1 MKYIY
6 IFLYKLFMKLHRWM
20 HKDVFDYETVWF
32 DITLSGNLKDAEQ
45 QYLKQSRETKMPK
58 TDLVKIRH
66 DTVEK
71 QMSDRQKLLDIAI
84 KENDKSSI
92 DLWSK
97 MLKQTTQ
104 DVWWWRGIR
113 YKNRSIL
120 DKIRRYFYLCCH
132 YKNHNNNSQANWLS
146 KNWWL
151 ICLYFDEKKIHFR
164 SKVDFKS

>member
-1 MKYIY
+1 
-6 IFLYKLFMKLHRWM
+6 MKLHRWM
-20 HKDVFDYETVWF
+20 HKDVFDAETVWF
-32 DITLSGNLKDAEQ
+32 ELTLSGDLKDAEQ
-45 QYLKQSRETKMPK
+45 EYLKRSHETKIPK

-120 DKIRRYFYLCCH
+120 DKIRRYLYLCCH
-132 YKNHNNNSQANWLS
+132 YENHINNSQANWLS

>member
-1 MKYIY
+1 
-6 IFLYKLFMKLHRWM
+6 MKLHRWM

-45 QYLKQSRETKMPK
+45 QYLKQSRETKIPK

-132 YKNHNNNSQANWLS
+132 YENHIDDSQASWLS
-146 KNWWL
+146 KNWWV
-151 ICLYFDEKKIHFR
+151 ICLFFDEKKIYFR
-164 SKVDFKS
+164 SKVDFKF

>member
-6 IFLYKLFMKLHRWM
+6 IFLYKLFMKLERWT
-20 HKDVFDYETVWF
+20 HKDIFDYVVVWS

-45 QYLKQSRETKMPK
+45 VYLKRSHQTKMPK

-71 QMSDRQKLLDIAI
+71 QLSDRQQCLDIA
-84 KENDKSSI
+84 KRENNKSDI
-92 DLWSK
+92 VFWSK

-104 DVWWWRGIR
+104 DIWWWKGIR
-113 YKNRSIL
+113 YKHKGIL
-120 DKIRRYFYLCCH
+120 DKVRRYFYLCCH
-132 YKNHNNNSQANWLS
+132 YENQINDNQASWLS

-151 ICLYFDEKKIHFR
+151 ICLFFDEKKIHFR
-164 SKVDFKS
+164 SKVDFKF

>member
-1 MKYIY
+1 
-6 IFLYKLFMKLHRWM
+6 MKLHRWM
-20 HKDVFDYETVWF
+20 HKDVFDAETVWF
-32 DITLSGNLKDAEQ
+32 ELTLSGNLKDAEQ
-45 QYLKQSRETKMPK
+45 QYLKQSRETKIPK

>member
-1 MKYIY
+1 
-6 IFLYKLFMKLHRWM
+6 MKLHRWM
-20 HKDVFDYETVWF
+20 HKDVFDAETVWF
-32 DITLSGNLKDAEQ
+32 ELTLSGNLKDAEQ
-45 QYLKQSRETKMPK
+45 QYLKQSRETKIPK

-164 SKVDFKS
+164 SKVDFKF